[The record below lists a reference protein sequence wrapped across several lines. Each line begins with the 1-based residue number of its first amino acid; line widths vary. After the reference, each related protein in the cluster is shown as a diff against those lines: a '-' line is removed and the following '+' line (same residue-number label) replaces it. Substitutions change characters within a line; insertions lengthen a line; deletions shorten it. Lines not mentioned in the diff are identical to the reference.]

1 MKLKDPF
8 KHDTGS
14 FFQDQFDMLT
24 ISISGSLTQSNAD
37 QMQKYF
43 LDQAQKKRSH

>member
-14 FFQDQFDMLT
+14 FFQMG
-24 ISISGSLTQSNAD
+24 ISIVCTIEIYEVMRSTTAYIIIGLNAI
-37 QMQKYF
+37 
-43 LDQAQKKRSH
+43 L